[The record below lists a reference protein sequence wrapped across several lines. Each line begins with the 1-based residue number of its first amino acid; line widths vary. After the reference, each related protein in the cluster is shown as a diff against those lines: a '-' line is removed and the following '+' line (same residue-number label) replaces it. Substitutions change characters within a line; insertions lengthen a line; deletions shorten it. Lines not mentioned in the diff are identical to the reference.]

1 MRPFRFQQFT
11 IHQSHAAMK
20 VGTDSDLLGALSV
33 GGERI
38 LDIGTGTGVLALM
51 MAQRCPEARITAV
64 EIDGDAVI
72 DARRNF
78 QESPFADRITLLH
91 TSFQQYLE
99 DFAGTSAQEAPA
111 FDSVVCNP
119 PYFDRSLESP
129 DAGRARARHSS
140 SLPFS
145 VLARGAYR
153 VLQPDGFFSLCFP
166 PEVYDDF
173 TSECLIAGFQLHTIY
188 RIKSVPER
196 PPKRFVLVYRK
207 GRVERA
213 EDLTF
218 CLRNSDRTLSS
229 WYEQLMSDFLL
240 KGGSADPLPAPEHLL
255 ERDNYLTT

>member
-119 PYFDRSLESP
+119 PYF
-129 DAGRARARHSS
+129 
-140 SLPFS
+140 
-145 VLARGAYR
+145 
-153 VLQPDGFFSLCFP
+153 
-166 PEVYDDF
+166 
-173 TSECLIAGFQLHTIY
+173 
-188 RIKSVPER
+188 
-196 PPKRFVLVYRK
+196 
-207 GRVERA
+207 
-213 EDLTF
+213 
-218 CLRNSDRTLSS
+218 
-229 WYEQLMSDFLL
+229 
-240 KGGSADPLPAPEHLL
+240 
-255 ERDNYLTT
+255 